1 LSTRGNVVT
10 GHGALPPDSVAPVPT
25 RAQVSGE
32 PPLSAE
38 EVLSER
44 EHTSIFTLLAR
55 NRAVAWGGSLLL
67 VMVLIAIVGPFFTAG
82 PTDQNVTARL
92 KSPSAEFWFGTDFL
106 GRDVF
111 ARVVH
116 GGRIS
121 LVVGIAVAVIATSIG
136 LVTGLVAG
144 YIRWLDGIVMRVMDG
159 LMAIPA
165 ILLAIAMI
173 SISGATLTTVVIAIV
188 IPEIP
193 RVVRLVRSVVL
204 TVREEPYVEAA
215 IAAGTRLPMV
225 LTRHILP
232 NTIAPLIVQATYI
245 CGAAMITESILGF
258 LGAGIPPEI
267 PSWGNIMSEGRTY
280 FQLTPWIIFFP
291 GTLLALTVLAVNIVG
306 DGLRDTLDPRIAR
319 TMRA

>member
-1 LSTRGNVVT
+1 M
-10 GHGALPPDSVAPVPT
+10 SVADPH
-25 RAQVSGE
+25 Q
-32 PPLSAE
+32 LSADA
-38 EVLSER
+38 VLSEK
-44 EHTSIFTLLAR
+44 EQPSTWSLMLK
-55 NRAVAWGGSLLL
+55 NRSVFWGGLLL
-67 VMVLIAIVGPFFTAG
+67 MVMVAIAIIWPLFTEP
-82 PTDQNVTARL
+82 PTDQNYTSRL
-92 KSPSAEFWFGTDFL
+92 KSPSADFWFGTDKL

-111 ARVVH
+111 VRVVH
-116 GGRIS
+116 GARIS
-121 LVVGIAVAVIATSIG
+121 LVVGLAVAVVATVI
-136 LVTGLVAG
+136 GLVAG
-144 YIRWLDGIVMRVMDG
+144 LLAGYIRLLDAIIMRIMDG

-173 SISGATLTTVVIAIV
+173 SISGATLTTVVVAIT

-215 IAAGTRLPMV
+215 IAAGTRLPAI
-225 LTRHILP
+225 LIRHILP

-267 PSWGNIMSEGRTY
+267 PSWGNIMSEARDL

-291 GTLLALTVLAVNIVG
+291 GIALAVTVLAVNFVG

-319 TMRA
+319 KMRA

>member
-1 LSTRGNVVT
+1 MATTDQASPSPAAV
-10 GHGALPPDSVAPVPT
+10 D
-25 RAQVSGE
+25 
-32 PPLSAE
+32 PLSADA
-38 EVLSER
+38 VLSER
-44 EHTSIFTLLAR
+44 KQTPLWQIMMR
-55 NRAVAWGGSLLL
+55 NRSVFWGGAALLL
-67 VMVLIAIVGPFFTAG
+67 MVLIAIIWPMLTAP
-82 PTDQNVTARL
+82 PTDQNVMYRL
-92 KSPSAEFWFGTDFL
+92 KPPTAEYWFGTDFL

-116 GGRIS
+116 GARIS
-121 LVVGIAVAVIATSIG
+121 LVVGLAVALFATVIG
-136 LVTGLVAG
+136 LVTGLLAG
-144 YIRWLDGIVMRVMDG
+144 YIRILDAVIMRVMDG

-173 SISGATLTTVVIAIV
+173 SISGATLTTVVLAIT

-215 IAAGTRLPMV
+215 IAAGTRLP
-225 LTRHILP
+225 LILIRHILP
-232 NTIAPLIVQATYI
+232 NTIAPLIVQATYT
-245 CGAAMITESILGF
+245 CGAAMLTESILGF

-291 GTLLALTVLAVNIVG
+291 GIALAVTVLAVNIVG

-319 TMRA
+319 KMRA